1 MKIGETTVSIG
12 IILVM
17 VICIAWQS
25 NQLDKLS
32 ESITKLEKDKSSLTD
47 QLSQQIENNK
57 DYQARIT
64 RLNQLDIK
72 YTQELASAKN
82 EISRLR
88 DISDRNPERVYIKA
102 ECPKIS
108 ITPTTS
114 LDDATTAR
122 PTDTAIRNYWLLRER
137 IVQSE
142 KVILGLQDYIRTEC
156 IK

>member
-1 MKIGETTVSIG
+1 MKLGETTVSVG

-32 ESITKLEKDKSSLTD
+32 ESITKLEKDKISLTD

-102 ECPKIS
+102 ECPKS
-108 ITPTTS
+108 ASNPPS
-114 LDDATTAR
+114 GVVNAATAR

-137 IVQSE
+137 IAESE
-142 KVILGLQDYIRTEC
+142 QIIKGLQDYIGQEC
-156 IK
+156 LK